1 MKINNSIIEL
11 VVSDLLSNNKNK
23 LAFELLDFYY
33 SKCKTIQDFELIGKL
48 SLKNYYYSLSIKCA
62 ETVYSLSKTSEELYI
77 SRINLAKAYLSANYP
92 EKALFYNYINLTLKP
107 NDFESIVSYAAAL
120 KFNGQRYES
129 EEIIDKLYTTD
140 LTDEQKYALEITQT
154 NKQLRQGNIG
164 KGIELFLRDDR
175 EKVTTFDLLGMKKWN
190 GVIQPNR
197 KIYVYDQGGYGDGII
212 NIRFFEYLKKYGMKP
227 ILFSLLER
235 KDIYDVYINSGIDVE
250 TETFLIDTTATW
262 ANLLE
267 LPIDLDLKEDQLWYG
282 SYIKFKNNNIKLKSK
297 KFKIGIKCNG
307 NKYFAQDIYRSIPIE
322 EMIGIMPNNAEI
334 YLFDQEK
341 THNLTINLKDKL
353 NTWNET
359 YNYIDQMDL
368 IVSSC
373 TSLVHAAGSI
383 GKNTIVIT
391 PITEYYIWTS
401 SRTDNTTPWYGN
413 NLHVIKQIKPRDWSE
428 PLLQAKK
435 LINLYYNKND

>member
-1 MKINNSIIEL
+1 MNDNLSNIEFI
-11 VVSDLLSNNKNK
+11 VSDLISNNKNK

-33 SKCKTIQDFELIGKL
+33 SKCKSLQDFEFIGKL
-48 SLKNYYYSLSIKCA
+48 SLKNYYHSLSVKCA
-62 ETVYSLSKTSEELYI
+62 ESVYCLAKTSEELYI

-107 NDFESIVSYAAAL
+107 SDFESIVSYAAAL
-120 KFNGQRYES
+120 KFNGQRVES

-140 LTDEQKYALEITQT
+140 LTVEQRHALEITQT
-154 NKQLRQGNIG
+154 NKQLRQGNIA

-175 EKVTTFDLLGMKKWN
+175 EKVTTFDLMGMKKWN

-197 KIYVYDQGGYGDGII
+197 KIYIYDQGGYGDGII
-212 NIRFFEYLKKYGMKP
+212 NIRFFKYLKNYGMKP

-235 KDIYDVYINSGIDVE
+235 KDIYDLYISSGIEVV
-250 TETFLIDTTATW
+250 TETFMVDNTATW
-262 ANLLE
+262 TNLLE
-267 LPIDLDLKEDQLWYG
+267 LPVDLDLTEEQLWYG
-282 SYIKFKNNNIKLKSK
+282 PYIQYKNYNINLKSK

-307 NKYFAQDIYRSIPIE
+307 NQYFAQDIYRSIPIE
-322 EMIGIMPNNAEI
+322 EMLSIMPKNAEI

-341 THNLTINLKDKL
+341 THNLTINLSDKL
-353 NTWNET
+353 NNWNDT
-359 YNYIDQMDL
+359 YNYIDKMDL

-401 SRTDNTTPWYGN
+401 SRTNDTTPWYGN

-428 PLLQAKK
+428 PLQQAKQ